1 MELNNLRAFLAVAES
16 RSFSAAA
23 EQLHLTQPA
32 VSKRIAALEDS
43 LASALFDR
51 VGRKTLL
58 TEAGRALLPVA
69 RNVIGELNR
78 VQDSIARLG
87 TDIGG
92 RLSIATS
99 HHIGLHRLP
108 PVLREFTRR
117 YPEVELDL
125 HFMDSED
132 ALAAVDNSAV
142 ELAVVT
148 LPQASLPSLN
158 IEPLW
163 HDELVLVTDPEHPL
177 QRLDKPCPDD
187 LARWPAIVPSRET
200 VTRQIL
206 DQALLPFGVRL
217 KVAMETNYIETI
229 KMLVSVGLGWGSL
242 PVIML
247 DDSVRR
253 LAMPELTPTREL
265 GVAHHKRRRASAAG
279 EAFRD
284 ILYQHR
290 QRR

>member
-16 RSFSAAA
+16 QSFSAAA
-23 EQLHLTQPA
+23 EQLHVTQPA
-32 VSKRIAALEDS
+32 VSKRIAALEET
-43 LASALFDR
+43 LGSALFDR

-69 RNVIGELNR
+69 QSVTRELSR

-92 RLSIATS
+92 RLSIGTS

-132 ALAAVDNSAV
+132 ALASVDNNTL

-148 LPQASLPSLN
+148 LPQASLPSLE
-158 IEPLW
+158 IQPLW
-163 HDELVLVTDPEHPL
+163 HDELVLVTDPDHPL
-177 QRLDKPCPDD
+177 QRLTEPTPRD

-206 DQALLPFGVRL
+206 DQALLPHGVRL

-229 KMLVSVGLGWGSL
+229 KMLVSVGLGWSTL

-247 DDSVRR
+247 DSTVRA
-253 LAMPELTPTREL
+253 LPMQELQPTRRL
-265 GVAHHKRRRASAAG
+265 GVAWHRRRSTSAAG
-279 EAFRD
+279 KAFRD
-284 ILYQHR
+284 ILDQHKTI
-290 QRR
+290 

>member
-16 RSFSAAA
+16 QSFSAAA
-23 EQLHLTQPA
+23 EHLHLTQPA
-32 VSKRIAALEDS
+32 VSKRIAALEET
-43 LASALFDR
+43 LGSALFDR

-69 RNVIGELNR
+69 TSVTRELNR

-92 RLSIATS
+92 RLSIGTS

-132 ALAAVDNSAV
+132 ALASVENNSL

-148 LPQASLPSLN
+148 LPQASLPSLD
-158 IEPLW
+158 IQALW

-177 QRLDKPCPDD
+177 QGLNLPGPGD

-206 DQALLPFGVRL
+206 DQALLPHGVRL

-229 KMLVSVGLGWGSL
+229 KMLVSVGLGWSTL
-242 PVIML
+242 PLIML

-253 LAMPELTPTREL
+253 LPMPELEPTREL
-265 GVAHHKRRRASAAG
+265 GVAWHKRRSISAAG
-279 EAFRD
+279 EAFRQ
-284 ILYQHR
+284 ILSDHAQV
-290 QRR
+290 

>member
-16 RSFSAAA
+16 QSFSAAA
-23 EQLHLTQPA
+23 ELLHLTQPA
-32 VSKRIAALEDS
+32 VSKRIAALEET
-43 LASALFDR
+43 LGSALFDR

-69 RNVIGELNR
+69 TRVTRELNR

-92 RLSIATS
+92 RLSIGTS

-132 ALAAVDNSAV
+132 ALASVENNSL

-148 LPQASLPSLN
+148 LPQASLPSLD
-158 IEPLW
+158 IQALW

-177 QRLDKPCPDD
+177 QGLNLPGPSD

-206 DQALLPFGVRL
+206 DQALLPHGVRL

-229 KMLVSVGLGWGSL
+229 KMLVSVGLGWSTL
-242 PVIML
+242 PLIML

-253 LAMPELTPTREL
+253 LPMPELEPTREL
-265 GVAHHKRRRASAAG
+265 GVAWHKRRSISAAG
-279 EAFRD
+279 EAFRQ
-284 ILYQHR
+284 ILSDHAQV
-290 QRR
+290 